1 MPEST
6 KPRRMNDFE
15 FVYYF
20 VKNRKEYYY
29 DADQI
34 RIPYESQE
42 PVDRKAPRHYD
53 ELEEGVNW
61 RWVNIAEGGDVN
73 EVLRTTS
80 NVGSS
85 IRHAA
90 GKIPGAVMEISRH
103 CPNAE
108 EFGIAHSDE
117 FPAKL
122 VKELLKK

>member
-1 MPEST
+1 M
-6 KPRRMNDFE
+6 
-15 FVYYF
+15 
-20 VKNRKEYYY
+20 
-29 DADQI
+29 
-34 RIPYESQE
+34 
-42 PVDRKAPRHYD
+42 
-53 ELEEGVNW
+53 NW